1 MRRFGAAGTVNC
13 VRPSA
18 GTLAA
23 LTLAFVLAACGG
35 GSTVNAEG
43 PALPRSVADDL
54 AGRSDQIADALD
66 GGDVC
71 GAAHLADELKDA
83 VDAAVAGGRIPPA
96 FQDEL
101 ERTAS
106 DLQNQVN
113 CEEKKEHKD
122 EDEDKGNKKGHDDE
136 TTTLGTT
143 VSTTTEESG

>member
-1 MRRFGAAGTVNC
+1 VRRFGAVGTVKR

-23 LTLAFVLAACGG
+23 ITVAFVLAACGG
-35 GSTVNAEG
+35 GSSVNAEE
-43 PALPRSVADDL
+43 PALPRSVANDL

-83 VDAAVAGGRIPPA
+83 VNAAVAGGRIPPA

-122 EDEDKGNKKGHDDE
+122 EDKGKKKGHEDE

>member
-1 MRRFGAAGTVNC
+1 

-23 LTLAFVLAACGG
+23 LTLAVVLAACGG
-35 GSTVNAEG
+35 GSNVSAER
-43 PALPRSVADDL
+43 PTLPRSVAEDL
-54 AGRSDQIADALD
+54 SGRSDQIADALD

-71 GAAHLADELKDA
+71 GAAHLADELKHA

-113 CEEKKEHKD
+113 CEEAKEHKD
-122 EDEDKGNKKGHDDE
+122 EGESKGKKKGHDDE

-143 VSTTTEESG
+143 VSTTEESG

>member
-1 MRRFGAAGTVNC
+1 VGTVKT

-23 LTLAFVLAACGG
+23 ITLAFLLAACGG
-35 GSTVNAEG
+35 GSSVNAEG

-71 GAAHLADELKDA
+71 GAAHLADQLKDA
-83 VDAAVAGGRIPPA
+83 VDAAVAGGRIPLA

-113 CEEKKEHKD
+113 CEEKKEHEK
-122 EDEDKGNKKGHDDE
+122 DKGKGEKKGHEDE

-143 VSTTTEESG
+143 VSTTTEQSG